1 MRELIAYL
9 EGKGNHYA
17 AHQVLTTS
25 TFISPPP
32 HQLSGKA
39 MDVLRNRKGHD
50 ISALKEYLLSEFE
63 RQVRSLLQA

>member
-1 MRELIAYL
+1 
-9 EGKGNHYA
+9 
-17 AHQVLTTS
+17 
-25 TFISPPP
+25 
-32 HQLSGKA
+32 